1 MEQVAISALQADI
14 VHLALAAVGVMAVV
28 IALLVFFGS
37 RAISN
42 ILTSFAN
49 TIKANSQLTDAMVL
63 QGNQLSSMVRTLERG
78 QDIQK
83 DQTSAMLVIR
93 DTLTHHEEHNE
104 ERSKALVE
112 KIEGITDLIGVKVS
126 ESASMVMGSMQ
137 PLMDTLKEI
146 KTGLENARSQA
157 KAQQD
162 KQAEILNA
170 IETKVEMVSEQIIGV
185 VQSIE
190 EIDREDKQQVGSVG
204 DHGAVGGDVSA
215 GASGGSTGDS
225 GTGKPDDI
233 SGTADGTIA

>member
-83 DQTSAMLVIR
+83 DQTSAMLVIW
-93 DTLTHHEEHNE
+93 DTLTHHEGHSE
-104 ERSKALVE
+104 ERSQAMLE
-112 KIEGITDLIGVKVS
+112 KIEAVTDLIGTKVS
-126 ESASMVMGSMQ
+126 ESAAMVMGSMQ
-137 PLMDTLKEI
+137 PLMDTLREI
-146 KTGLENARSQA
+146 KTGLESARAQA

-190 EIDREDKQQVGSVG
+190 EIDREEKPVVSVDG
-204 DHGAVGGDVSA
+204 DRGAVGGDVS
-215 GASGGSTGDS
+215 GVSGGSTGDN
-225 GTGKPDDI
+225 GTGKSDDG

>member
-93 DTLTHHEEHNE
+93 DTLTHHEGHSE
-104 ERSKALVE
+104 ERSQAMLE
-112 KIEGITDLIGVKVS
+112 KIEAVTDLIGTKVS
-126 ESASMVMGSMQ
+126 ESAAMVMGSMQ
-137 PLMDTLKEI
+137 PLMDTLREI

-157 KAQQD
+157 KMQQD

-204 DHGAVGGDVSA
+204 DHGAVGGDVS
-215 GASGGSTGDS
+215 GVSGGSTGDNGTGGNDGGS
-225 GTGKPDDI
+225 GTTG
-233 SGTADGTIA
+233 GTIA